1 MHGPLSHI
9 ERPELVDRRDL
20 SLLVDRKKERGESRR
35 ERREQ
40 ERKERTGEKGEREMR
55 DSIIICAAA
64 SKPAPHAAET
74 QGRRTV
80 ICIITSFSLLHV
92 PTCTI
97 ELLYSAK
104 CNQQQH
110 LTTTST
116 STTTSTTTSHLT
128 HIKATMD
135 KLSAEEKQHYRDAFS
150 VFVRISF
157 FFSFFF
163 FSFHVSPL
171 THFWRRCLSRTK
183 MAMVCDDH
191 LPDPPT

>member
-20 SLLVDRKKERGESRR
+20 SLLVDRRKERGESRR

-104 CNQQQH
+104 CNQQQQRQRH
-110 LTTTST
+110 RQQHQQRHRTSLTSKQQWTNSRQKRSST
-116 STTTSTTTSHLT
+116 IEMPFPSLYASPSSSPSSSSPST
-128 HIKATMD
+128 
-135 KLSAEEKQHYRDAFS
+135 
-150 VFVRISF
+150 
-157 FFSFFF
+157 
-163 FSFHVSPL
+163 
-171 THFWRRCLSRTK
+171 
-183 MAMVCDDH
+183 
-191 LPDPPT
+191 